1 MTDDTEKLEWPE
13 RMYLLHPSVKTFGD
27 MISIPERQE
36 YVHADQIRALEAQRD
51 GFQQEAENYIN
62 LLGKAL
68 AERDAAL
75 ERRLDR
81 AVAALRAILGACD
94 QGRMIPRP
102 GSGAGGMTVE
112 ANILSSI
119 YTGVPAWPIEA
130 TRALLAEI
138 VNE

>member
-36 YVHADQIRALEAQRD
+36 YVHADQIKALEAQRD

-68 AERDAAL
+68 AERDAAWN
-75 ERRLDR
+75 EAIR
-81 AVAALRAILGACD
+81 AAAKAAGDAAVTVLLRHAPDATLFTQQVKRQSVA
-94 QGRMIPRP
+94 
-102 GSGAGGMTVE
+102 
-112 ANILSSI
+112 
-119 YTGVPAWPIEA
+119 VPVL
-130 TRALLAEI
+130 ALLKP
-138 VNE
+138 